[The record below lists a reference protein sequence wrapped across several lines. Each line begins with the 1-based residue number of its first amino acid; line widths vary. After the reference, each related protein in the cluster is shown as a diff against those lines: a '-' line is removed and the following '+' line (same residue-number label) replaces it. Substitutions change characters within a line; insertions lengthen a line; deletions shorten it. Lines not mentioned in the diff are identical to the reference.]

1 MTFSEDELQKRRV
14 FPPSF
19 THTDYIKGDA
29 RYMHASGREIHLEN
43 LIIEDAL
50 YICLQEIP
58 LSVSLINCEFRKGI
72 RISRAPVDAGY
83 SIFLYKCDVAGGL
96 ELPSFDHISKI
107 SIDSSN
113 IDQLSIFGKNEKT
126 DLYGA
131 TIGLLRLEGVKC
143 HVFRSAQTRIE
154 RFSFY
159 KTTAA
164 EVEFDTDMLAI
175 SDYHRFVPLP
185 GQTRKEVS
193 EQYHLFVLKSAKSI
207 RAKSKIN
214 YQLSKATMV
223 WTGVFFGYFY
233 KPLYVILWINAIIFL
248 YSFIYWFFQETS
260 YLQALYFSVHTFLTI
275 GFGDIDEE
283 VSLFKT
289 LLIFSEGL
297 LGIMYV
303 ATLLTSIINS
313 TRK

>member
-1 MTFSEDELQKRRV
+1 MTFSEDELQKRRI
-14 FPPSF
+14 FPPAF

-29 RYMHASGREIHLEN
+29 RYLHASGREIHLEN
-43 LIIEDAL
+43 VIIEDPL
-50 YICLQEIP
+50 YLCLQETP

-83 SIFLYKCDVAGGL
+83 SVFLYKCAVSGGL
-96 ELPSFDHISKI
+96 VLPSFDHISKI
-107 SIDSSN
+107 SVDSSN
-113 IDQLSIFGKNEKT
+113 VDILHISGKNEKT
-126 DLYGA
+126 DLYGSE
-131 TIGLLRLEGVKC
+131 IGQLTLEDVKC
-143 HVFRSAQTRIE
+143 HVFRSAQTRIGK
-154 RFSFY
+154 FSLQ
-159 KTTAA
+159 KITAA

-175 SDYHRFVPLP
+175 SDYQRFVPFP

-193 EQYHLFVLKSAKSI
+193 ETYHLFVLKSAKSI

-214 YQLSKATMV
+214 YQLSKATSV

-248 YSFIYWFFQETS
+248 YSFIYWFFQDTT